1 MSITATQ
8 IVFRQQLNRGEKMK
22 SYQLLLPCLLLVSA
36 CAGLPPVIE
45 NAPAVNLSYLQVSR
59 DRDSFKDVP
68 VRWGGVIIDV
78 ENEAQFSLMQVVYYP
93 LDYSGRPQIFK
104 QGEGRF
110 VVKIAEFLDPVVYV
124 KNKTITVAGMLN
136 GSIERTVGK
145 RVIQVPLI
153 SATAIHLWPTNPNR
167 YDYPNYG
174 PYPYFGY
181 PGYFPYYPR
190 GFYGPYYRW

>member
-1 MSITATQ
+1 MK
-8 IVFRQQLNRGEKMK
+8 RGEKMK
-22 SYQLLLPCLLLVSA
+22 SYQLLLPCLLLLSA

-45 NAPAVNLSYLQVSR
+45 NAPAVDLSYLQVSR

-68 VRWGGVIIDV
+68 VRWGGVIIDI

-110 VVKIAEFLDPVVYV
+110 VVKIAEFLDPVVYT
-124 KNKTITVAGMLN
+124 KNKTITVAGMIN

-167 YDYPNYG
+167 YGYPNYG

-190 GFYGPYYRW
+190 GFYGSYYRW